1 MNFWVFFVPY
11 IIIALIVFGVALYKD
26 DGGNDEGFIFMAA
39 IFWPVLLAVLIVGSP
54 FLLVRLLAI
63 KLKKMKKLKR
73 MNLYNLDKK
82 C

>member
-11 IIIALIVFGVALYKD
+11 IVIALVVFGVALYKD
-26 DGGNDEGFIFMAA
+26 EGGNDEVFLLMAA
-39 IFWPVLLAVLIVGSP
+39 ISWPVLLVILIASSP
-54 FLLVRLLAI
+54 FLLVRKFAL

>member
-1 MNFWVFFVPY
+1 MNFWFFFVLY
-11 IIIALIVFGVALYKD
+11 IVIALVVFGVALYKD
-26 DGGNDEGFIFMAA
+26 DGSNDEGFLFMVA
-39 IFWPVLLAVLIVGSP
+39 IFWPILLVILIAASP
-54 FLLVRLLAI
+54 FIFVRMFAL

>member
-1 MNFWVFFVPY
+1 MNFWIFAILY
-11 IIIALIVFGVALYKD
+11 IILALVIFGVATYKD
-26 DGGNDEGFIFMAA
+26 DGSNDEGFLFMLS
-39 IFWPVLLAVLIVGSP
+39 IFWPAVLVVILAASP
-54 FLLVRLLAI
+54 FYFVRKFAL

>member
-11 IIIALIVFGVALYKD
+11 IVIALVVFGVALYKD
-26 DGGNDEGFIFMAA
+26 DGSNDEGFLLMAA
-39 IFWPVLLAVLIVGSP
+39 IFWPILLVVLIAASP
-54 FLLVRLLAI
+54 FILVRMFAL

-82 C
+82 

>member
-11 IIIALIVFGVALYKD
+11 IIIALIIFGVALYKD
-26 DGGNDEGFIFMAA
+26 DGSNDEGFIFMAA
-39 IFWPVLLAVLIVGSP
+39 ILWPVLLVVLIAASP
-54 FLLVRLLAI
+54 FLLVRFLAL

>member
-1 MNFWVFFVPY
+1 MSFWAFFVPY
-11 IIIALIVFGVALYKD
+11 IVIALVFFGVALYKD
-26 DGGNDEGFIFMAA
+26 EGGNDEGFLFMAA
-39 IFWPVLLAVLIVGSP
+39 IFWPILLVILIASSP
-54 FLLVRLLAI
+54 FLLVRKFAL